1 MPRKR
6 NLRTRLNLANKM
18 NFRFVTLLAVVTT
31 AVVAISS
38 GFSDLHAKPDS
49 ERQAYLGNLLKQDCG
64 SCHGLKLKGGL
75 GTPLRPEIIKDRSDE
90 VLIETILTG
99 IPGTPMPAWKGLLS
113 NEDVSWIVKLLREGA
128 IKSD

>member
-6 NLRTRLNLANKM
+6 NQRIRLNLANTM
-18 NFRFVTLLAVVTT
+18 NLRRAIFVTLVAT
-31 AVVAISS
+31 AAVAISS
-38 GFSDLHAKPDS
+38 GFSEIRAEPDTA
-49 ERQAYLGNLLKQDCG
+49 RQGYLANLLKQDCG

-75 GTPLRPEIIKDRSDE
+75 GTPLRPETIRDRSDE

-113 NEDVSWIVKLLREGA
+113 NEDVGWIVKLLREGA
-128 IKSD
+128 IKGD